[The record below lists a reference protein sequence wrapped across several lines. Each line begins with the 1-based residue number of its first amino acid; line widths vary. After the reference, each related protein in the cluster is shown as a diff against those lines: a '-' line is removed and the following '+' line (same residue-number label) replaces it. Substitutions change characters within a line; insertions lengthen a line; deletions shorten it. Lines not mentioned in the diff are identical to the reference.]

1 MHCPLCPTS
10 VSGQTQTIWKYN
22 VIYHLIHKHS
32 IGDTSP
38 PILGLLLVQIFIT
51 KGEQRVLGIQEQVTT
66 SWQRQDNIP
75 DSDGFEVYLQGPNK
89 EQI

>member
-1 MHCPLCPTS
+1 LSEALGHTS
-10 VSGQTQTIWKYN
+10 VSGQPQTIWKYN
-22 VIYHLIHKHS
+22 VIYHFEHS

-66 SWQRQDNIP
+66 SRQRQDNIP